1 MSSRDGSDDDD
12 DGWVH
17 GGRYV
22 PILPPRSSS
31 SSDNNSMSPQR
42 RLKSS
47 SSHQTITPQSSRWGR
62 LGAKT
67 PSWTPFAVK
76 QRRHIHNQSTMTT
89 SVFTTPAAGGPVIRS
104 TWGSELGTHPNLLV
118 RVVAFIWNYFFAS
131 LWNSY
136 IRDNTPPLL
145 MDIIESIIEAIEVV
159 LDYIIQVLRFIVP
172 HVASTIQ
179 ICALFSGK
187 VFRLIK
193 HLGAGRG
200 LRGCLAEDAGVEVGS
215 PFSAI
220 KALRDKVL
228 NSPHIKGKLPFSG
241 FANPFSQSPNV
252 DNVRVESVGNSSSS
266 SSSSIPRVE
275 MASST
280 LCSGTSAVTSTEKTP
295 SGVLRSGGQT
305 KRSTTTDS
313 TPPSLSSSSGN
324 RNMRRVLFTTTETGD
339 VHTERF
345 RYDKE
350 LPASARKAPPP
361 SPTAKR
367 GVTDGSSVD
376 NRIERVEQVAPSQ
389 GGDVVVAASSASIQS
404 PSSVPI
410 SLSNQNMQSKVS
422 VEMRNDKVIS
432 TDEEM
437 RKQEYIQRYG
447 LLPSITPLSKR
458 YGRMKRQQQSSS
470 NATAAVATINMNK
483 PGINNRKRR
492 GDLLGV
498 ASRLGRD
505 RRARLTT
512 QSTFLF
518 DRRRTPKRGRE
529 EETRANEWVWRAMNN
544 IGGGEKEN
552 NANGEPGSVAK
563 RGKFDRP
570 VSNDAEQQVAGQNNT
585 GGSSGNDRGFLV
597 GTPPPKNVIANPM
610 VDRVLTPPNTPF
622 PSKARINAPATPAIR
637 KTSINYDDDE
647 ESAKI
652 TFAFGSAVKNST
664 DATPVK
670 PSDDTTSDGGIAKTG
685 FSFTTATT
693 TSATTSTA
701 AAATNFSFDTA
712 TRAKADDGGMVGA
725 FEKSTDAANT
735 AKFTFSENQAGGTF
749 TAKAVM
755 FGSTPQPTST
765 SIADKSSNPSL
776 FSFDMAKTSETT
788 TPAASGPVATA
799 PAASGPVA
807 TAPASLSSGAGF
819 SFGAGPTTS
828 LTASTSVAPTPA
840 AYSFVSTPSV
850 PNNSHGVSLSFGTG
864 ATSPAPAH
872 GATVIRPSSTGFAF
886 GSTQLAGSATT
897 AQSSTFSFGTAT
909 ATGRTPSVLVAPNF
923 GVAPTNTFNPT
934 QGGAASSGA
943 SARRRAAK
951 QIGRKK

>member
-1 MSSRDGSDDDD
+1 
-12 DGWVH
+12 
-17 GGRYV
+17 
-22 PILPPRSSS
+22 
-31 SSDNNSMSPQR
+31 
-42 RLKSS
+42 
-47 SSHQTITPQSSRWGR
+47 
-62 LGAKT
+62 
-67 PSWTPFAVK
+67 
-76 QRRHIHNQSTMTT
+76 
-89 SVFTTPAAGGPVIRS
+89 
-104 TWGSELGTHPNLLV
+104 
-118 RVVAFIWNYFFAS
+118 VVAFIWNYFFAS

-136 IRDNTPPLL
+136 IRGNTPPLL
-145 MDIIESIIEAIEVV
+145 IDIIESIIEAIEVV
-159 LDYIIQVLRFIVP
+159 LDYIIQVLRFILP

-179 ICALFSGK
+179 ICALLFGK

-200 LRGCLAEDAGVEVGS
+200 LRGCLAEDAGVDVGS
-215 PFSAI
+215 PFSVI
-220 KALRDKVL
+220 KALRDSVL
-228 NSPHIKGKLPFSG
+228 NSPYVKGKLPFSG
-241 FANPFSQSPNV
+241 FVNPFSQSPHV
-252 DNVRVESVGNSSSS
+252 DDVRAESIGNSSSS
-266 SSSSIPRVE
+266 LSSSTPRVT

-280 LCSGTSAVTSTEKTP
+280 LGSGTSAVTSTERTP
-295 SGVLRSGGQT
+295 SGVLRSGGQK
-305 KRSTTTDS
+305 KRATPADL

-324 RNMRRVLFTTTETGD
+324 KNTRRVLFTTTESGD

-367 GVTDGSSVD
+367 GVTDGSSAE
-376 NRIERVEQVAPSQ
+376 NRIERVEEVA
-389 GGDVVVAASSASIQS
+389 GNAVVAASSELMQS
-404 PSSVPI
+404 PSSVPM
-410 SLSNQNMQSKVS
+410 SSSNQNMPSKAS
-422 VEMRNDKVIS
+422 AGLRNDKDIT

-437 RKQEYIQRYG
+437 RKQEYIQKYG

-458 YGRMKRQQQSSS
+458 YGRMKRQQQQTLVSS
-470 NATAAVATINMNK
+470 NDTAAAATTNMNK
-483 PGINNRKRR
+483 PVNNNRKRR

-563 RGKFDRP
+563 RGKFDT
-570 VSNDAEQQVAGQNNT
+570 GQNNT
-585 GGSSGNDRGFLV
+585 GGSSGNDRGFVV
-597 GTPPPKNVIANPM
+597 GTPPPKNVIANPAI
-610 VDRVLTPPNTPF
+610 DRVLTPPNTPF
-622 PSKARINAPATPAIR
+622 PNKASINAPATPAIR
-637 KTSINYDDDE
+637 KTTINDDDDDD

-652 TFAFGSAVKNST
+652 TAFAFGSAVKDAD

-670 PSDDTTSDGGIAKTG
+670 PSNDTTSDGGISKTG
-685 FSFTTATT
+685 FSFTTATS
-693 TSATTSTA
+693 TSVLASTA
-701 AAATNFSFDTA
+701 SAVTNVSFDTA
-712 TRAKADDGGMVGA
+712 TRAKVDDGKVVGGA
-725 FEKSTDAANT
+725 FAFGKSTDAANNVT
-735 AKFTFSENQAGGTF
+735 NTPLSSAKFAFGENQAGGTS
-749 TAKAVM
+749 TAKAAM

-776 FSFDMAKTSETT
+776 AKTSETT
-788 TPAASGPVATA
+788 FGVAQT
-799 PAASGPVA
+799 
-807 TAPASLSSGAGF
+807 TAPASSSSGAGF

-828 LTASTSVAPTPA
+828 LAAAPTPA
-840 AYSFVSTPSV
+840 PYSFLSSSPV
-850 PNNSHGVSLSFGTG
+850 PNNKHGVPLSFGTG
-864 ATSPAPAH
+864 ASSPVPDH
-872 GATVIRPSSTGFAF
+872 GATVIQPLSTGFAF

-909 ATGRTPSVLVAPNF
+909 ATGGTPSVLAVPNF
-923 GVAPTNTFNPT
+923 GVATTTNSFNPV

>member
-1 MSSRDGSDDDD
+1 M
-12 DGWVH
+12 
-17 GGRYV
+17 
-22 PILPPRSSS
+22 
-31 SSDNNSMSPQR
+31 
-42 RLKSS
+42 
-47 SSHQTITPQSSRWGR
+47 
-62 LGAKT
+62 
-67 PSWTPFAVK
+67 
-76 QRRHIHNQSTMTT
+76 
-89 SVFTTPAAGGPVIRS
+89 
-104 TWGSELGTHPNLLV
+104 LGTHPI
-118 RVVAFIWNYFFAS
+118 FGNYFFAS
-131 LWNSY
+131 LWNNY
-136 IRDNTPPLL
+136 IRDNTPPLVI
-145 MDIIESIIEAIEVV
+145 DIIESIIEAIEVV
-159 LDYIIQVLRFIVP
+159 LDYIIQVLRFILP

-179 ICALFSGK
+179 ICALLFGK
-187 VFRLIK
+187 LFRLIK

-200 LRGCLAEDAGVEVGS
+200 LRGCLAEDAGVDVGS
-215 PFSAI
+215 PFSVI
-220 KALRDKVL
+220 KALRDSVL
-228 NSPHIKGKLPFSG
+228 NSPYVKGKLPFSG
-241 FANPFSQSPNV
+241 FVNPFSQSPHV
-252 DNVRVESVGNSSSS
+252 DDVRVESIGNSSSS
-266 SSSSIPRVE
+266 SSSSTPRVT

-280 LCSGTSAVTSTEKTP
+280 LGSGTSAVTSTERTP
-295 SGVLRSGGQT
+295 SGVLRSGGQK
-305 KRSTTTDS
+305 KRATPTDL

-324 RNMRRVLFTTTETGD
+324 KNTRRVLFTTTESGD

-367 GVTDGSSVD
+367 GVTDGSSAD
-376 NRIERVEQVAPSQ
+376 NRIERVEEVALSQ
-389 GGDVVVAASSASIQS
+389 GEKAVVAASSELMQS
-404 PSSVPI
+404 PSSVPM
-410 SLSNQNMQSKVS
+410 SSSNQNMPSKAS
-422 VEMRNDKVIS
+422 VGMRNDKDIT

-437 RKQEYIQRYG
+437 RKQEYIQKYG

-458 YGRMKRQQQSSS
+458 YGRMKRQQQQTLVSSID
-470 NATAAVATINMNK
+470 TAAAATTNMNK
-483 PGINNRKRR
+483 PVNNNRKRR

-563 RGKFDRP
+563 RGKFD
-570 VSNDAEQQVAGQNNT
+570 NNT
-585 GGSSGNDRGFLV
+585 GGSSGNDRSFVV
-597 GTPPPKNVIANPM
+597 GTPPPKNAIANPA

-622 PSKARINAPATPAIR
+622 PTKARINAPATPAIR
-637 KTSINYDDDE
+637 KTNINDDDDD

-652 TFAFGSAVKNST
+652 TFALGSAVKDFA

-670 PSDDTTSDGGIAKTG
+670 PSNDTTSDGGISKTG

-693 TSATTSTA
+693 TSVTASTA
-701 AAATNFSFDTA
+701 AAVTNFSFDTA
-712 TRAKADDGGMVGA
+712 TRAKVDDGKVVGGA
-725 FEKSTDAANT
+725 FAFGKSTDAANNVT
-735 AKFTFSENQAGGTF
+735 NTPLSSAKFAFGENQAGGIS
-749 TAKAVM
+749 TAKKVM

-765 SIADKSSNPSL
+765 RIADKSSNPSL

-788 TPAASGPVATA
+788 TPTVSGAVTAASTSYSFGVAQT
-799 PAASGPVA
+799 
-807 TAPASLSSGAGF
+807 TAPASSSSGAGF

-828 LTASTSVAPTPA
+828 SLAAAPTPA
-840 AYSFVSTPSV
+840 PYSFLSISPV
-850 PNNSHGVSLSFGTG
+850 PNNKHGVSLSFGTG
-864 ATSPAPAH
+864 ATSPIPDH
-872 GATVIRPSSTGFAF
+872 GATGIQPSSTGFAF

-909 ATGRTPSVLVAPNF
+909 ATGGTPSVLAVPNF
-923 GVAPTNTFNPT
+923 GVAPTTNSFNPV

-943 SARRRAAK
+943 SSRRRAAK